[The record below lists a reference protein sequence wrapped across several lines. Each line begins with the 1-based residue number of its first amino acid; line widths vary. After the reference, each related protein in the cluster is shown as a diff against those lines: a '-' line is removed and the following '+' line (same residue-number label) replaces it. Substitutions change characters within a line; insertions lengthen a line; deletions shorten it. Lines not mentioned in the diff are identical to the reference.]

1 MIDADSQH
9 TLNQIDGIHAG
20 LERRV
25 ADLEDS
31 IGETLAELVKLRD
44 AYTRLYTHLAH
55 RHLTPPRNI
64 R

>member
-1 MIDADSQH
+1 MIDADSQT
-9 TLNQIDGIHAG
+9 TLNQIDGHMTT

-31 IGETLAELVKLRD
+31 IGETLTELVKLRD

-55 RHLTPPRNI
+55 RHLTPPRTI

>member
-9 TLNQIDGIHAG
+9 TLNQIDGTLDG

-25 ADLEDS
+25 KDLEDS
-31 IGETLAELVKLRD
+31 IGETLTELVKLRD